1 MSKLSPCPFCGSR
14 DAIVVVRSTS
24 KGAVFT
30 RTVTVGCTNDKCKAR
45 LGQLF
50 EHEMKVDKYGKLRVV
65 SNGYLKATNAWN
77 RKVL

>member
-14 DAIVVVRSTS
+14 AAIVVVRSIS

-30 RTVTVGCTNDKCKAR
+30 RTVKAGCTNEKCKAQ

-50 EHEMKVDKYGKLRVV
+50 DHEMKVDKYGKLQVIK
-65 SNGYLKATNAWN
+65 NGYLKATNAWN
-77 RKVL
+77 RRVL